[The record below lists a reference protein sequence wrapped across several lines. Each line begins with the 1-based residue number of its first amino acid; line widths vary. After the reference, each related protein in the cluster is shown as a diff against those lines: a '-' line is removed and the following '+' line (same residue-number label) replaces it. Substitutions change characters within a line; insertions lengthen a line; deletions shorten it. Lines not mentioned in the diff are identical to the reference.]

1 MKILVL
7 SCQTESLV
15 TFRLDMMKA
24 FVEAG
29 CEVIA
34 VGHDPSEKWKEFFAT
49 VGVLYKS
56 VPVNRTGM
64 DFFEDRRTLKAYKE
78 LLEETRPD
86 KVFAYQTKAV
96 IYGGL
101 AVKAYGKC
109 EFYPL
114 IAGLGYAFSGQD
126 IKRAAARSYIL
137 SGYRKALKNA
147 DMVLFHNEDDREAL
161 IKRGTVKRQ
170 KSMVVNGSGVDVELF
185 KPREKAEKKQT
196 GATCFIMVARIIK
209 DKGIIEFLE
218 ASRTLR
224 KSGFDVKCSLVGG
237 FDTNPSSMKLKDIE
251 PYIQEGSVTYLGET
265 KNVAELLRENDVFV
279 LPSYHEGRP
288 RAALEAMATGLAVI
302 TTDVPGCRDCIENGA
317 NGILVEPRNPET
329 LANAMKKLAAE
340 PELVKTM
347 GKASR
352 RIAEEKYDVGKVN
365 REIMEIMG
373 IDYE

>member
-49 VGVLYKS
+49 VGILYKS
-56 VPVNRTGM
+56 VPVNRNGM
-64 DFFEDRRTLKAYKE
+64 DGFEDRRTLKAYKE
-78 LLEETRPD
+78 LLDEIRPD

-147 DMVLFHNEDDREAL
+147 DMVLFHNEDDREAM
-161 IKRGTVKRQ
+161 IKRGTVKLL
-170 KSMVVNGSGVDVELF
+170 SLF
-185 KPREKAEKKQT
+185 FVSSAKP
-196 GATCFIMVARIIK
+196 
-209 DKGIIEFLE
+209 L
-218 ASRTLR
+218 
-224 KSGFDVKCSLVGG
+224 
-237 FDTNPSSMKLKDIE
+237 
-251 PYIQEGSVTYLGET
+251 
-265 KNVAELLRENDVFV
+265 
-279 LPSYHEGRP
+279 
-288 RAALEAMATGLAVI
+288 
-302 TTDVPGCRDCIENGA
+302 
-317 NGILVEPRNPET
+317 
-329 LANAMKKLAAE
+329 
-340 PELVKTM
+340 
-347 GKASR
+347 
-352 RIAEEKYDVGKVN
+352 
-365 REIMEIMG
+365 
-373 IDYE
+373 

>member
-7 SCQTESLV
+7 SCQTESLIN
-15 TFRLDMMKA
+15 FRLDMMRA

-34 VGHDPSEKWKEFFAT
+34 VGHDPSGQWNEFFEN
-49 VGVLYKS
+49 VGISYRA
-56 VPVNRTGM
+56 VPVNRNGM
-64 DFFEDRRTLKAYKE
+64 DFFEDQRTLKAYKD
-78 LLEETRPD
+78 LLEEIRPD

-109 EFYPL
+109 GFYPL
-114 IAGLGYAFSGQD
+114 IAGLGYAFSGQG
-126 IKRAAARSYIL
+126 IKRAAARAYIL

-161 IKRGTVKRQ
+161 IKKGVVKRQ
-170 KSMVVNGSGVDVELF
+170 KSIVVNGSGVDMELF
-185 KPREKAEKKQT
+185 KPCEKAEKKQT

-209 DKGIIEFLE
+209 DKGIIEYLE
-218 ASRTLR
+218 ASRSLR
-224 KSGFDVKCSLVGG
+224 KSGFDVECKLVGG
-237 FDTNPSSMKLKDIE
+237 FDTNPSAMKQEDIE
-251 PYIQEGSVTYLGET
+251 PYVLEGSVAYLGEA
-265 KNVAELLRENDVFV
+265 KNVAELLRESDVFV

-288 RAALEAMATGLAVI
+288 KAVLEAMATGLAVI
-302 TTDVPGCRDCIENGA
+302 TTDVPGCRDCIEKGA
-317 NGILVEPRNPET
+317 NGILVKPRSSGS
-329 LANAMKKLAAE
+329 LAYAMKKLAAE

-352 RIAEEKYDVGKVN
+352 RIAEEKYDVGIVN

-373 IDYE
+373 LAK